1 MLFFTS
7 FFNNLVFMNGPQIIG
22 ISIEVL
28 MAAMCGV
35 GPPTRH
41 PPSRVSFGV
50 RRSIQKVD
58 QC

>member
-1 MLFFTS
+1 
-7 FFNNLVFMNGPQIIG
+7 MNGPQIIG